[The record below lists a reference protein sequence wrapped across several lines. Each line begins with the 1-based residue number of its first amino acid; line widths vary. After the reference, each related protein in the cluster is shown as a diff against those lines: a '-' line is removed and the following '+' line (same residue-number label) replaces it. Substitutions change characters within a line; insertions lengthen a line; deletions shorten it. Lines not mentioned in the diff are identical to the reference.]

1 MVDTFFDWL
10 SLLPLFKLINDNKT
24 IASILLVCILALL
37 SIPWARIIKRR
48 EERQG
53 IKIEIGLPKA
63 ILIITGILLAMLLI
77 VGIFVF
83 GS

>member
-24 IASILLVCILALL
+24 IASILLIYILALL
-37 SIPWARIIKRR
+37 FIPWARIIKRKK
-48 EERQG
+48 EKQG
-53 IKIEIGLPKA
+53 IKIDINLPKA

>member
-10 SLLPLFKLINDNKT
+10 PLLPIFKLINDNKT

-37 SIPWARIIKRR
+37 FLPTV
-48 EERQG
+48 EEKQG
-53 IKIEIGLPKA
+53 IKIEISLPKA
-63 ILIITGILLAMLLI
+63 ILITTGILLAVLLI
-77 VGIFVF
+77 IGIFVF